1 MTTASLFAAP
11 RDGEASCRYAYG
23 TTPLDPPGAHERGD
37 GFAVRGP
44 RGRRGLILI
53 CVWHH
58 SAGPPRSHR
67 NQRQFLSSQPPW
79 TGRSLSGL
87 HVIPLR
93 WTSQEPSNVAAVS
106 QFAAPR
112 DGEASFWFAYDTT
125 SLVLPGAPE
134 RGDSFAIRSPQG
146 RRGLILICVSR
157 YSAGPARSPRT
168 WRQFRTSQP
177 PQGRRGLILI
187 CV

>member
-1 MTTASLFAAP
+1 MATASLFAAP

-67 NQRQFLSSQPPW
+67 NQRQFRSSQSPG
-79 TGRSLSGL
+79 TERFFSGL
-87 HVIPLR
+87 HMTPLR
-93 WTSQEPSNVAAVS
+93 WASQEPPNVATVS
-106 QFAAPR
+106 HFAAPR
-112 DGEASFWFAYDTT
+112 GGEASF
-125 SLVLPGAPE
+125 
-134 RGDSFAIRSPQG
+134 
-146 RRGLILICVSR
+146 
-157 YSAGPARSPRT
+157 
-168 WRQFRTSQP
+168 
-177 PQGRRGLILI
+177 
-187 CV
+187 